1 MVYLKKI
8 PIWVNFGVFCNG
20 RCRSF
25 WISYG
30 Y

>member
-25 WISYG
+25 
-30 Y
+30 